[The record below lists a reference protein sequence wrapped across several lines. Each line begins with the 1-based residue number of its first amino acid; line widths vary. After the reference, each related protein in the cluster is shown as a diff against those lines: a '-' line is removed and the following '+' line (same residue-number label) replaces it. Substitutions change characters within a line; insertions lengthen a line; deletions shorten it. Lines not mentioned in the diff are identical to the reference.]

1 MLTDIMLDPVAE
13 LEPIIAGLDRD
24 IREPTRLRAALVPE
38 LRRVLEEGH
47 RAAEAQLL
55 ADRNGMACAQSLSRL
70 TDAVVR
76 AIHDAVVWRLY
87 PNDNPTTGE
96 QLAVVATGGYG
107 RGRWRRA
114 RTSICC
120 SCSPTSRP
128 RGPRA
133 SWRRCST
140 SCGT

>member
-107 RGRWRRA
+107 RGTMAPGSSRNSRA
-114 RTSICC
+114 MAAQM
-120 SCSPTSRP
+120 
-128 RGPRA
+128 RA
-133 SWRRCST
+133 SRL
-140 SCGT
+140 